1 MLFFILIYIHC
12 LCATA
17 KLLQL
22 KKIMRQIMFALLQKF
37 QQNRKRF
44 NKMH

>member
-1 MLFFILIYIHC
+1 MFFFILIYIHC

-17 KLLQL
+17 GQL
-22 KKIMRQIMFALLQKF
+22 KKIMRQIMFALLQKI